1 MQERKDAGS
10 EEDTG
15 RRIRLRP
22 QARLKKRA
30 DFLKASKGQRVH
42 GGSFTLQA
50 VRRKSPAE
58 GDLPRF
64 GFTVTKKLGGAVVR
78 NRIRRRLKEAL
89 RLAPDLSACGDY
101 DYVILGRRA
110 ALQQEFK
117 ALQEELGRAISEVH
131 ARREA
136 ARFHHAR
143 PGARGKAASRS
154 NTVCAAPFKMKD

>member
-1 MQERKDAGS
+1 MQERGDAGS
-10 EEDTG
+10 EGDTG
-15 RRIRLRP
+15 DKIRLRP

-42 GGSFTLQA
+42 GGAFTLQA
-50 VRRKSPAE
+50 VRRKGPAE
-58 GDLPRF
+58 ADLPRF

-89 RLAPDLSACGDY
+89 RLAPNLSTCRDY
-101 DYVILGRRA
+101 DYVILGRQS

-136 ARFHHAR
+136 SRLHKTR
-143 PGARGKAASRS
+143 PGDRDKAASRS
-154 NTVCAAPFKMKD
+154 NTVRATPFKMKD